1 MSYLKSLRFKL
12 MLLPTV
18 PLVIVALAFI
28 AIAMVTA
35 NIQVSKNTV
44 VASAVAEQTILE
56 TIREWTEETLNIGKI
71 ITDQPTDQFIQA
83 MKERNTRK
91 VIELSQT
98 VFDVSGHYGMTFT
111 DMKGDVIARVQ
122 NPEKYGD
129 NITASLAAADAL
141 KGQSVAY
148 VYPTLNN
155 GFSIAAGIP
164 VKDGASQIGT
174 LVFIRRL
181 DDKAILEL
189 LKSNTGSEIVL
200 YHENNALMST
210 IEDSKAYDDVINEED
225 WATLQRGESVV
236 KETGIFSSE
245 RNTVRLIP
253 IAGKDG
259 VIVGAIKLIQ
269 TPVDSHWIGT
279 LWLLVFVIFAVVF
292 TPFVS
297 YNVRKIIWP
306 IRALSKQAQIL
317 STGNVSS
324 DIAITRTDELGVL
337 QKSMQDLTNSLRQ
350 TSSLMEGIA
359 QGDFSREHTPLSE
372 DDVLGKSIVKML
384 QGNNSMLKEIQHAA
398 QLVADDALL
407 IASGAQTLAA
417 GSTEQAATVEELT
430 ASISEVSEQAE
441 QAARFSESANNEVQ
455 KVGELMRE
463 NNDAMNA
470 MAMAMAQIKE
480 KSGEISKV
488 IKVIEDIA
496 FSTNILALNAAVE
509 AARAGVHGKGF
520 AVVAD
525 EVRALAAK
533 SAEAAKE
540 TAVLIEDS
548 YNSINI
554 GADMAEKVSLSMDQ
568 TASIAL
574 ESAKTM
580 ETVTNVCRQA
590 NVSVTEIDTG
600 IKQIARVVQ
609 ANTATADQSALSSQ
623 EMSKQGAA
631 LMGIV
636 KQYNIKDS
644 E

>member
-1 MSYLKSLRFKL
+1 MTYLKSLRFKL

-28 AIAMVTA
+28 VIAMITA

-44 VASAVAEQTILE
+44 VASEVAEQTILE
-56 TIREWTEETLNIGKI
+56 TIREWTEVTLSLGKI
-71 ITDQPTDQFIQA
+71 ITDKPSEQFVQA
-83 MKERNTRK
+83 MKEKDTTT
-91 VIELSQT
+91 VIKLSES
-98 VFDVSGHYGMTFT
+98 VFKESGHYGMTYT
-111 DMKGDVIARVQ
+111 DMKGDVVARVQ

-141 KGQSVAY
+141 NGEAVAY

-164 VKDGASQIGT
+164 VKDNGSQIGA

-181 DDKAILEL
+181 DDKAILDL

-210 IEDSKAYDDVINEED
+210 IEESGAYEEVINEED

-236 KETGIFSSE
+236 QETGIFDSE
-245 RNTVRLIP
+245 RNTIRLIP

-269 TPVDSHWIGT
+269 TPVDSHWISI
-279 LWLLVFVIFAVVF
+279 LWLVVFVLFAAVF

-297 YNVRKIIWP
+297 YNVKKIIRP
-306 IRALSKQAQIL
+306 IRALSEQAQIL

-324 DIAITRTDELGVL
+324 DIDITRTDELGVL

-350 TSSLMEGIA
+350 TSLLMEGIA

-384 QGNNSMLKEIQHAA
+384 HGNNSMLQEIQHAA
-398 QLVADDALL
+398 QLVADDSLL
-407 IASGAQTLAA
+407 IASGAQALAA

-430 ASISEVSEQAE
+430 ASISEVSDKAE
-441 QAARFSESANNEVQ
+441 QAARFSEDANNEVQ

-463 NNDAMNA
+463 TNDAMNA
-470 MAMAMAQIKE
+470 MATAMTQIKD
-480 KSGEISKV
+480 KSSEISKV
-488 IKVIEDIA
+488 IKVIDDIA

-548 YNSINI
+548 YNSINV
-554 GADMAEKVSLSMDQ
+554 GADMTERVSQSMDQ

-574 ESAKTM
+574 ESAKRM

-590 NVSVTEIDTG
+590 NVAVTEIDKG
-600 IKQIARVVQ
+600 IKQIAKVVQ

-623 EMSKQGAA
+623 EMSKQGSA

-636 KQYNIKDS
+636 KQYNLRDN